1 MPFDLPGPGVY
12 FSLWSKVDQILC
24 SPILVHFVFSIW
36 RVAVV
41 IIIHIFPSHCPVH
54 LNPLP
59 MPLVMVLLI
68 FQNVT
73 SIGAACIPT
82 SFHWVALPQWHWGR
96 IIENDSRRFVVLII
110 TILSTCTATGQSAS
124 PQPTRWPGCRTGQTR
139 RCSEGSSG
147 CKQVSMTTF

>member
-1 MPFDLPGPGVY
+1 MSFDLPCPGVY

-110 TILSTCTATGQSAS
+110 TILHLHCHCPKCFSSTD
-124 PQPTRWPGCRTGQTR
+124 
-139 RCSEGSSG
+139 
-147 CKQVSMTTF
+147 SMTRLQEGANKALLWGLIWM